1 MTDSKPLVIDID
13 HVTKDYGQN
22 RGNFD
27 INLQVHD
34 GECVG
39 IVGENGAGK
48 TTLLRQIMGFIRSDS
63 GHVKIYHFDAYL
75 DAADTKCYIGYIP
88 GEINFPDV
96 PTGIDFLHQY
106 GYSLG
111 MKPQDFGY
119 ADSIIS
125 RMQLD
130 IRAYPRRMSKGMKQK
145 TAIVASMMRKPP
157 ILLMDEPSTGL
168 GPLMREELLTLIQEQ
183 KDRGSTMIMTSNS
196 IDELERVSDRVVLM
210 TQGRIV
216 DSATVSDIKNRP
228 ERDFKIEFTNDKDY
242 ERFLAL
248 RNDIIRI
255 QPQYHQATVRV
266 EKKALPEL
274 LNQLKKFDVKFFTE
288 VPYNLTV
295 YFDERRKA
303 RQKEEVRHG

>member
-1 MTDSKPLVIDID
+1 MTDNKPLVIDID

-168 GPLMREELLTLIQEQ
+168 DPLMREELLTLIQEQ

-196 IDELERVSDRVVLM
+196 IDELELWHWTDNPIMDVACSLPRVDRGSICLVV
-210 TQGRIV
+210 
-216 DSATVSDIKNRP
+216 S
-228 ERDFKIEFTNDKDY
+228 
-242 ERFLAL
+242 
-248 RNDIIRI
+248 
-255 QPQYHQATVRV
+255 
-266 EKKALPEL
+266 EK
-274 LNQLKKFDVKFFTE
+274 
-288 VPYNLTV
+288 
-295 YFDERRKA
+295 RRKFGPTLCMVFYCQFA
-303 RQKEEVRHG
+303 RGPLCYGCKCRRSNLGCLDPRLFLGRDNSFVGYARVKRASLGNGDFDH